1 MAAKTEFMDALAE
14 GDFKTAKHLMQ
25 EHKLEPTARDWTRSS
40 MSPLAHAVRRGDAD
54 FTKEL
59 IGLGADVNGM
69 GFGDVPLIH
78 LANAECAELL
88 VQAGAEIN
96 APMKRDSD
104 YLGLP
109 KGATALTRAAH
120 RKDVALVSKL
130 IELGADVHAKDR
142 LGRTALH
149 YAAEGD
155 VELADKLIAAGADF
169 MARDRYGKTAMFS
182 KPVKTNQEN
191 DQGGRTTPAD
201 TIQLAPVAA
210 VAGQEQTAAMAANA
224 RGASAQAQGHGND
237 KEKGQVNEATLKE
250 QLNGYQH
257 AVGDRLSLDHGEF
270 LYLEG
275 KDSLGDDTRYA
286 VVPRVL
292 SLPVVRFK
300 SEQELAAY
308 LAEKEISE
316 QERRA
321 IQAFFALSA
330 QHDRKAHEQIA
341 PAPENSIVG
350 ITRSVSQEA
359 INLNEYISRIE
370 SGKGDGLSADSQPDG
385 PTTLLRGRYVRDG
398 AGAYR
403 RLGEERVALVD
414 EGDKIRFVDKQLDTF
429 EAATELASAKKWQAI
444 QVTGTD
450 KFRAEAWF
458 AAKLA
463 GLDVVGYEPQPKDLD
478 RLEQAFRRGMEGQN
492 GPGPEITAS
501 QAQAEQLALG
511 DGYGVQKPQSS
522 RSYAGKIVHETDH
535 HVVQDVG
542 RKVVVVHEKQ
552 GMDAAK
558 LTQAKTAGQSVR
570 VDYDRKGVASL
581 AEKRT
586 VERGVANTR

>member
-54 FTKEL
+54 FAKEL
-59 IGLGADVNGM
+59 IGLGADVNGV

-88 VQAGAEIN
+88 VKAGADIN

-104 YLGLP
+104 YLGLT
-109 KGATALTRAAH
+109 KGATALIRAAH

-130 IELGADVHAKDR
+130 IELGADVNAKDR
-142 LGRTALH
+142 LDRTALH
-149 YAAEGD
+149 FAAEGD
-155 VELADKLIAAGADF
+155 VDVADKLVAAGADF

-182 KPVKTNQEN
+182 KPVKVNQEN
-191 DQGGRTTPAD
+191 DQTARSTPAD
-201 TIQLAPVAA
+201 TIQLAPVGAGDGKAQTVA
-210 VAGQEQTAAMAANA
+210 VPTPVQSTGTAQDH
-224 RGASAQAQGHGND
+224 S
-237 KEKGQVNEATLKE
+237 QVNEAALKE
-250 QLNGYQH
+250 QLTGYQYV
-257 AVGDRLSLDHGEF
+257 VGDRLSLDHGEF
-270 LYLEG
+270 LFLEG
-275 KDSLGDDTRYA
+275 RDSLADETRFA
-286 VVPRVL
+286 VVPRAL
-292 SLPVVRFK
+292 SLPVARFK
-300 SEQELAAY
+300 SEAELAAY
-308 LAEKEISE
+308 LAAQEISE

-321 IQAFFALSA
+321 IQAFFSLSA
-330 QHDRKAHEQIA
+330 QQDRKAHEQIA

-350 ITRSVSQEA
+350 IARSVSQEA
-359 INLNEYISRIE
+359 INLDEYISRIE
-370 SGKGDGLSADSQPDG
+370 SGKGDGLPAASQSEGG
-385 PTTLLRGRYVRDG
+385 PATLLRGRYVRDG

-429 EAATELASAKKWQAI
+429 EAATELASVKKWQAI

-450 KFRAEAWF
+450 KFRGEAWF
-458 AAKLA
+458 AAKVA
-463 GLDVVGYEPQPKDLD
+463 GLDVVGYEPNAKDLD
-478 RLEQAFRRGMEGQN
+478 RLEQAFRRGMEKRQ
-492 GPGPEITAS
+492 GPGPEISAS
-501 QAQAEQLALG
+501 QTQAEQLALG
-511 DGYGVQKPQSS
+511 DGYGVQKPQNS
-522 RSYAGKIVHETDH
+522 RSYTGKIVHETDH

-558 LTQAKTAGQSVR
+558 LKEAKTAGQSVR
-570 VDYDRKGVASL
+570 VDYDRQGLPSL

-586 VERGVANTR
+586 VERGIANTR